1 MTEEINR
8 HGKNHKG
15 IVYEYRQMIITSR
28 TNLLERRT
36 DMMDASFNT
45 MY

>member
-1 MTEEINR
+1 MSEEINR

-28 TNLLERRT
+28 TNSLERE
-36 DMMDASFNT
+36 S
-45 MY
+45 